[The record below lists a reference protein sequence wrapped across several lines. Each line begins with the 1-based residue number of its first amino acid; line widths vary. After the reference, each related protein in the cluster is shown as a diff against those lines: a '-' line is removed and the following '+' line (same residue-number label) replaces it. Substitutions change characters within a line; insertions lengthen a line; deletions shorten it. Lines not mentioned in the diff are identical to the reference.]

1 MIKLNIKNKST
12 IFHSC
17 TCTLYIYMWIK
28 SMEHLVGNWTRT
40 CRAVMVR
47 TRSIYSDEKAL
58 FEKKCTCVVHRGFPN
73 DWLATSSSDRNLQV
87 KIPGENPR
95 WVFFSHGMLEFHGFR
110 SLLIRLTY
118 ARVQVI
124 DTCTCIHP
132 CIESSFRKHML
143 PTSSAKG
150 IWFPFFI
157 ALKMHFYE
165 KYWHSY
171 TI

>member
-1 MIKLNIKNKST
+1 MIKLNKST

-17 TCTLYIYMWIK
+17 TCTLYIYVNKINGALCRK
-28 SMEHLVGNWTRT
+28 LNAHLSRCHGPYTFNLQR
-40 CRAVMVR
+40 RESIVR
-47 TRSIYSDEKAL
+47 K
-58 FEKKCTCVVHRGFPN
+58 KKCTCVVHRGFPN

-95 WVFFSHGMLEFHGFR
+95 WVVFSHGVLEFHGFR

-165 KYWHSY
+165 KYWHCY